1 MVGRSQNSLP
11 PHPLP
16 TKGQLRCVQPQTYP
30 SCPPGCRPACLSPVS
45 DPAASDETV
54 TSLSCPKPAFTNAL
68 TNVEAR
74 FWRAE
79 SSAGPCGWRPSA
91 KHSTAWHSVPRR
103 QARAV
108 HRYLT
113 LAVETKSTI
122 VCSADGHIT
131 TQRRPR
137 YTQPAP
143 LPLLPVYPQHTRTPT
158 PKPTPTHAQAHTT
171 HNTHT
176 HMHTHTTH
184 KNTHTI
190 INGECS
196 QRTHTHTCPQ
206 TPPLIV
212 SHL

>member
-91 KHSTAWHSVPRR
+91 KHSTARHSVPRR

-122 VCSADGHIT
+122 ACSTDGHIT
-131 TQRRPR
+131 TQRAPR

-143 LPLLPVYPQHTRTPT
+143 LPLLPVYP
-158 PKPTPTHAQAHTT
+158 

-176 HMHTHTTH
+176 HTQTHTCARTQH
-184 KNTHTI
+184 IQTHTI

-206 TPPLIV
+206 TPPLSV